1 LTGLPFPRDSGLCTR
16 FATQITFRRAPVK
29 QVKVTILPAK
39 DAIPEHVATVTAWQ
53 KNGFDDV
60 NSKTFAIIMKE
71 VCEFNI
77 IPGASPDNQT
87 QQLRAVT
94 FCL

>member
-29 QVKVTILPAK
+29 QITITILPAK

-53 KNGFDDV
+53 KNGLEDV
-60 NSKTFAIIMKE
+60 DAHTFANIMKE
-71 VCEFNI
+71 VCECNI
-77 IPGASPDNQT
+77 IPGAPPHNQT
-87 QQLRAVT
+87 QQLHAST
-94 FCL
+94 FYL